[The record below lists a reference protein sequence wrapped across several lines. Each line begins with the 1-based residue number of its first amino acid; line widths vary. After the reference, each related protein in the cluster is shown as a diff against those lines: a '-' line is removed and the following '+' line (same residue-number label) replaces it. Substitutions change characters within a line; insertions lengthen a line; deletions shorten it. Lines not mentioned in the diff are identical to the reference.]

1 MFQPFFC
8 CHHQL
13 RLNEETIQ
21 SRPTANDQPVT
32 PFKAHLEILI
42 SAYFHLSLI
51 LIKFFHYSLGYTAK
65 RKDEVHL
72 PLGTEVTVIQRN
84 NDRSYVVAFTKQN
97 TELDRG
103 WLPSY
108 CLTLKAEA
116 TDINSKE
123 GI

>member
-1 MFQPFFC
+1 MVICFIC
-8 CHHQL
+8 
-13 RLNEETIQ
+13 T
-21 SRPTANDQPVT
+21 T
-32 PFKAHLEILI
+32 
-42 SAYFHLSLI
+42 
-51 LIKFFHYSLGYTAK
+51 GYTAK

-72 PLGTEVTVIQRN
+72 PLGTEVTVIQKK

-108 CLTLKAEA
+108 CLTLKTEA

-123 GI
+123 GKYKLFQNF